1 MIYDLK
7 SKRVLNEKLIFFIQ
21 CVLITFVDDG
31 FLSNR
36 THIEINGCSFEDTEV
51 YSLHIQHF
59 KGDVVLRV

>member
-1 MIYDLK
+1 MYDLK
-7 SKRVLNEKLIFFIQ
+7 SKRVLLIFIIQ

-31 FLSNR
+31 FLGNR

-59 KGDVVLRV
+59 KVKSFGRSF